1 MLRRF
6 VPSELKKR
14 KQQSNE
20 TNIKNKKIC
29 QSMRSPLTP
38 LSKSCLN
45 NINAKNGS
53 NSDQKSVNDLSH
65 EEYIRKILSKPF
77 VIPIPNYN
85 GLYSI
90 NNSFIYL
97 LLTIVL
103 MTSYN

>member
-20 TNIKNKKIC
+20 TNIKNKKMC
-29 QSMRSPLTP
+29 QSIRSPLTP
-38 LSKSCLN
+38 LSKNSL
-45 NINAKNGS
+45 NAKNGS
-53 NSDQKSVNDLSH
+53 NSDQKTVTELSH

-85 GLYSI
+85 GLHSI
-90 NNSFIYL
+90 NN
-97 LLTIVL
+97 
-103 MTSYN
+103 

>member
-29 QSMRSPLTP
+29 QSMRSPLTS
-38 LSKSCLN
+38 LSKNCL
-45 NINAKNGS
+45 NAKNGS
-53 NSDQKSVNDLSH
+53 NSDQRIVNELSH

-85 GLYSI
+85 GLHSI
-90 NNSFIYL
+90 NN
-97 LLTIVL
+97 
-103 MTSYN
+103 